1 MLFVASVIAGSGR
14 PAEAADPKKIQEK
27 LDDISEQYGKIES
40 ELADTE
46 HRLAKLETDLSRA
59 DQVLEDK
66 SEQMRARVGY
76 IYRQASFGSYIEGL
90 LTSENPEMFIRRLEM
105 LQIVGARD
113 SEVVDAVVIT
123 KERGD
128 ELRDQLEATRR
139 KQRTLASSL
148 KGTERELAEQLKEAK
163 SAAAAVSGA
172 VRRSVSGFVF
182 PVLGPASFAS
192 TWGAPRSGGRRHK
205 GNDIM
210 APCGARAVAAVDG
223 TITRLGSHGRGGIM
237 LWLTGRNGDEYFYA
251 HMRGYAPGIR
261 VGRAV
266 KAGEVVAFVGNTGNA
281 RGGPCHIH
289 WEYHPRGGAAAD
301 PYRLLRSA
309 T

>member
-1 MLFVASVIAGSGR
+1 
-14 PAEAADPKKIQEK
+14 
-27 LDDISEQYGKIES
+27 
-40 ELADTE
+40 
-46 HRLAKLETDLSRA
+46 
-59 DQVLEDK
+59 
-66 SEQMRARVGY
+66 
-76 IYRQASFGSYIEGL
+76 
-90 LTSENPEMFIRRLEM
+90 MFIRRLEM

-128 ELRDQLEATRR
+128 ELREELEATRR

-148 KGTERELAEQLKEAK
+148 KGKERELADQLKEAK

-223 TITRLGSHGRGGIM
+223 TITRLASHGRGGIM
-237 LWLTGRNGDEYFYA
+237 LWLTGRNGDDYFYA
-251 HMRGYAPGIR
+251 HMRGYAPGMR
-261 VGRAV
+261 QGKAV
-266 KAGEVVAFVGNTGNA
+266 KAGEVIAYVGNTGNA

-289 WEYHPRGGAAAD
+289 WEYHPRGGAAVD